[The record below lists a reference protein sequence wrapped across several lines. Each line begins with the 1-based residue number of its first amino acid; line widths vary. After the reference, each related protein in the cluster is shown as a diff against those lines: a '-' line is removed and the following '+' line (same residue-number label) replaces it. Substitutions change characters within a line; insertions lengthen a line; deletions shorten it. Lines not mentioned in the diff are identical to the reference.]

1 MNMIARIALIAMI
14 LLGLW
19 GAGRLSL
26 EQYRTGEACPIL
38 GNFIP
43 ACYIAFGGFILIAIG
58 AALSFIPVGADS
70 VSSVSTLG
78 RYVFWGGVTVAGG
91 LAAMASVMEL
101 IKGDVCPVGFGSI
114 PLCYLSLAFCI
125 MIAIAYVISFRASV

>member
-70 VSSVSTLG
+70 VSSVSTWG

-101 IKGDVCPVGFGSI
+101 IKGCLLYTSPSPRD
-114 PLCYLSLAFCI
+114 
-125 MIAIAYVISFRASV
+125 